1 MIRGISNAISDSLR
15 RLQDFPQLW
24 LTIVI
29 AVAIF
34 GSFVYMADRFI
45 AVAQSA
51 QERLTNV
58 RVGALQDAFVP
69 LVAEHLSDQGK
80 LTAEM
85 KSLADKYPTI
95 VEFSVLRRDANG
107 WTIVTDIDPSRVG
120 TNVVGKDQFLS
131 FAVGDTENA
140 YTVEEVGNN
149 SERFFRTIHAVTD
162 ASSTVVGVL
171 MTRQTL
177 SEADRAIASS
187 VQSSI
192 IALIVILIVLL
203 VLFLRHAR
211 IVDYIG
217 LYHRLEEVDK
227 LKDDFVAMASH
238 ELRTPLTAVRGYVFM
253 LGEELK
259 GRGSGYDKEQALI
272 AQVDASASTL
282 NDLISDM
289 LDVSR
294 IEQGRMSYTLVKM
307 DPHTVIKDA
316 VNFLSIKAK
325 EKQLA
330 IETDY
335 SATIQ
340 SSLDS
345 SRLKQIVLN
354 LVGNAIKYSPKG
366 TITIRT
372 YDEKERF
379 VLRVSDTGIGMT
391 ADELAHLFGKFYRAT
406 GEEVRS
412 QTGTGLGLWI
422 TKQMVET
429 MHGTISVES
438 IKGVGT
444 HFVVSF
450 PKAV

>member
-1 MIRGISNAISDSLR
+1 MRISDALKDSLK

-34 GSFVYMADRFI
+34 GSFIYMADRFVV
-45 AVAQSA
+45 VAQNA

-69 LVAEHLSDQGK
+69 LVSEHLGDQQK
-80 LTAEM
+80 LTTEM
-85 KSLADKYPTI
+85 QSLAKKYPTI
-95 VEFSVLRRDANG
+95 VEFSVLRKDTEG
-107 WTIVTDIDPSRVG
+107 WMITHDIDSARVG
-120 TNVVGKDQFLS
+120 TNIVGRDQFFS
-131 FAVGDTENA
+131 FAIGDTTNA
-140 YTVEEVGNN
+140 YTIEEVGNN
-149 SERFFRTIHAVTD
+149 NERFFRTIHAITGPDGSV
-162 ASSTVVGVL
+162 AGIL

-187 VQSSI
+187 VQDSI
-192 IALIVILIVLL
+192 VALVLILVVLM

-238 ELRTPLTAVRGYVFM
+238 ELRTPLTIIRGYISM
-253 LGEELK
+253 LGDELK
-259 GRGSGYDKEQALI
+259 QRGTDFQKEQGLI
-272 AQVDASASTL
+272 AQVEASSATL
-282 NDLISDM
+282 ADLISDM
-289 LDVSR
+289 LDVAR
-294 IEQGRMSYTLVKM
+294 IEQGRMAYAFAVI
-307 DPHTVIKDA
+307 DPHTVITEA
-316 VNFLSIKAK
+316 VTFAGVKAT
-325 EKQLA
+325 EKGLTV
-330 IETDY
+330 ETDLK
-335 SATIQ
+335 STTKINV
-340 SSLDS
+340 DS
-345 SRLKQIVLN
+345 SRFKQVMLN
-354 LVGNAIKYSPKG
+354 LVGNAIKYTPKG
-366 TITIRT
+366 TIRIST

-391 ADELAHLFGKFYRAT
+391 ADELAHLFGKFYRAS
-406 GEEVRS
+406 GEDVRS

-450 PKAV
+450 PHVV